1 MHVNELYGWICESL
15 HLPKNAF
22 TALQRYIDAS
32 NSSSTE
38 LCDTEACH
46 LVDYILTTYN
56 WLV

>member
-1 MHVNELYGWICESL
+1 MDGSVKVCTFLKM
-15 HLPKNAF
+15 PV
-22 TALQRYIDAS
+22 LQHYIDPS

>member
-1 MHVNELYGWICESL
+1 MDGSVKVCTFLKM
-15 HLPKNAF
+15 P
-22 TALQRYIDAS
+22 ALQRYIDPS

>member
-1 MHVNELYGWICESL
+1 MHVAELYGWICESL
-15 HLPKNAF
+15 HLPKMP
-22 TALQRYIDAS
+22 ALQHYIDPS